1 MPRSGHLLFAIVV
14 VITSLFAGC
23 ASDKYSLR
31 APDMLIAGGEYIGL
45 INSYT
50 MIRQDFD
57 SGRVMRARARVLALP
72 KDHADYERAQAFL
85 KNTIEPARLRVFVHY
100 LHMAQQREA
109 DKLWSEAMWAY
120 DQAGSVTIKPELM
133 QAKRDQMEIRLRQ
146 LRLDELIAHRRSRDQ
161 LLLADLHH
169 YDAPRGLDPNDETY
183 GRLREQYNDQLD
195 ERASLAIR
203 EARRQ
208 LHQELPEMAY
218 MEIESYLRMQPDA
231 SGGVQLRE
239 EILAAMPKGLV
250 IPPLPGRAAPGRKA
264 VVTGPD
270 RLDRAVSEE
279 QIEAALKKEDLIRA
293 RALVH
298 QLRRSGGS
306 GADRLLAKVEKQ
318 VAARAAD
325 LFAKGSKAFRQE
337 KLASAIGYWH
347 EAVDLN
353 PDEPEYV
360 EALRRARQLQ
370 ERLSL
375 LRGQVE
381 NDKNAPGGSS
391 VSEKE

>member
-1 MPRSGHLLFAIVV
+1 MPRSGCLLLAIAVLF
-14 VITSLFAGC
+14 TSLFAGC
-23 ASDKYSLR
+23 ASGKYALT

-57 SGRVMRARARVLALP
+57 SGRIMRARARVLALP

-85 KNTIEPARLRVFVHY
+85 KNTIEPARMRVFVHY

-120 DQAGSVTIKPELM
+120 DQAGSVTIKPEIM
-133 QAKRDQMEIRLRQ
+133 QAKRTEMEIRLRQ
-146 LRLDELIAHRRSRDQ
+146 LRLDELIVHRRTLDQ
-161 LLLADLHH
+161 LLLADAHH

-183 GRLREQYNDQLD
+183 GRLREAYNDQLD

-208 LHQELPEMAY
+208 LRKGLPEIAY
-218 MEIESYLRMQPDA
+218 MEIESYLRMQPGA
-231 SGGVQLRE
+231 SGGMLLRD

-250 IPPLPGRAAPGRKA
+250 IPPLPGKASPGRKSKL
-264 VVTGPD
+264 TGSDGTDQP
-270 RLDRAVSEE
+270 VSEA
-279 QIEAALKKEDLIRA
+279 QVEAALKKDELIRA
-293 RALVH
+293 RTLVH
-298 QLRRSGGS
+298 QFRRSGGS

-318 VAARAAD
+318 VAARAAE

-347 EAVDLN
+347 EAVDLK